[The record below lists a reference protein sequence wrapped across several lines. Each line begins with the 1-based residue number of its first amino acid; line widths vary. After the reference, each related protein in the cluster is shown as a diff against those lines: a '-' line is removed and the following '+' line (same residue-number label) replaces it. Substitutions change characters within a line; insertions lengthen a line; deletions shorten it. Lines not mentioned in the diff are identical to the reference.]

1 MRKMAGVCFLAFSAF
16 ACNKPLPTIT
26 SFSTQTWQKDPHGCN
41 GYRARTEAELAK
53 EADNLRG
60 LSQMQIVNVL
70 GKPDQNELYKRN
82 QKFFYYWLSG
92 SPICGEKKV
101 AKRLSVRFNAMGYAK
116 EVLIE

>member
-1 MRKMAGVCFLAFSAF
+1 MLGLL
-16 ACNKPLPTIT
+16 ACNKPLPELSINM
-26 SFSTQTWQKDPHGCN
+26 QAWQRDIDGCA
-41 GYRARTEAELAK
+41 GYRAQQQQALEGELTK
-53 EADNLRG
+53 LKG
-60 LSQMQIVNVL
+60 LSQMQIVKVL

-92 SPICGEKKV
+92 SPKCAEKQM

>member
-1 MRKMAGVCFLAFSAF
+1 MGCFLLLTVF
-16 ACNKPLPTIT
+16 ACNKPLPRLETLDMKA
-26 SFSTQTWQKDPHGCN
+26 WQEDTDGCS
-41 GYRARTEAELAK
+41 GYRANQQMALQNELAK
-53 EADNLRG
+53 LKG

-92 SPICGEKKV
+92 SPVCADKQA